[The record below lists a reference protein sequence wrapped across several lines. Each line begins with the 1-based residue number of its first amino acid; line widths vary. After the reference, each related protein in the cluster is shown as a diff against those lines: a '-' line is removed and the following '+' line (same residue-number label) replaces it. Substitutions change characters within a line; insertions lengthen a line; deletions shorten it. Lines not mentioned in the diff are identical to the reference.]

1 MVLRE
6 CLMALTLF
14 SKEYEAKMDV
24 FQHQDLEQ
32 MTLLLKK
39 YAAKI
44 DVFKDYSLEQSVVK
58 CSQIET
64 H

>member
-1 MVLRE
+1 
-6 CLMALTLF
+6 MALTLF

>member
-1 MVLRE
+1 
-6 CLMALTLF
+6 MALTLF

-24 FQHQDLEQ
+24 FEHQDLEQ

>member
-1 MVLRE
+1 
-6 CLMALTLF
+6 MALTLF

-39 YAAKI
+39 YEAKI